1 MMGPGSQPADP
12 RVRDVM
18 LLAIGV
24 AGLVAC
30 ITLVF
35 LAMRA
40 VMDVGGACA
49 DGGPYVSAQSCPEGS
64 APAMLLGIFGGFGFG
79 ALALVT
85 GARVGGLW
93 TGTAVLIGWSGLFAA
108 LGWNFLDYG
117 LINPPQGQGI
127 DWGWLIP
134 GILFEAMALGPVVF
148 ALWVSRGT
156 GAGSIRTGA
165 IGSPRR
171 GMVPG
176 AITLA
181 TPEPPPIGD
190 PPRSP
195 AAGGSGAVTAGS
207 GAVTADLVAHLER
220 LAELRDRGLLAAE
233 EYEVAKD
240 AIMRDLAQPR

>member
-1 MMGPGSQPADP
+1 MGPRSQPADP

-117 LINPPQGQGI
+117 LINPPQGQGV

-148 ALWVSRGT
+148 ALWVGRGT
-156 GAGSIRTGA
+156 GARSIRAGA
-165 IGSPRR
+165 IGSARR
-171 GMVPG
+171 GTVPG

-181 TPEPPPIGD
+181 TPERPAIAD
-190 PPRSP
+190 PPRPPSV
-195 AAGGSGAVTAGS
+195 GGSG
-207 GAVTADLVAHLER
+207 GATADLVAHLER
-220 LAELRDRGLLAAE
+220 LADLRDRGLLGAE
-233 EYEVAKD
+233 EYEVAKA